1 MALVSNTDVYSS
13 LLEAGANKKEA
24 AAVALGS
31 TLGMFSVDKYLH
43 LGELFFDDATAA
55 YENQIR
61 RTFKKEAASWYNNVI
76 KSHADEVAT
85 SSKTNRLKNIFQS
98 SIEYGRKNTNKFIE
112 DLKYH
117 TTGFIGKAI
126 GEGIEEVSEELVTDL
141 SKQIY
146 ELAGDLG
153 FDTATRDV
161 GTWE

>member
-1 MALVSNTDVYSS
+1 
-13 LLEAGANKKEA
+13 
-24 AAVALGS
+24 
-31 TLGMFSVDKYLH
+31 MF
-43 LGELFFDDATAA
+43 FADATAA

-76 KSHADEVAT
+76 KSRAEEVAT

-117 TTGFIGKAI
+117 TTGFAGKAI

-153 FDTATRDV
+153 FDTATKDV
-161 GTWE
+161 GAWDNW